1 MAQLQEVEMEGRI
14 SLREEQ
20 LEILRILYPWYK
32 EEVFRRR
39 EQMMRLTAFASAF
52 HVLLLVTIMA
62 VVPSQATHFT
72 TRLFAITGIAL
83 FSAIFVYLILQQ
95 RDRHLIAKQTLIE
108 MERVLGLY
116 DEGLYLVGKAL
127 YPQDRQTAWLSDR
140 SVTVYVAVIAALSA
154 LVIAAV
160 LVRP

>member
-1 MAQLQEVEMEGRI
+1 MPETQ

-20 LEILRILYPWYK
+20 LEVLKILYPWYK

-52 HVLLLVTIMA
+52 LVLLLVTMLA
-62 VVPSQATHFT
+62 VPGSPRPDFT
-72 TRLFAITGIAL
+72 AALFAITGVAL
-83 FSAIFVYLILQQ
+83 FTAIFSFLILQQ
-95 RDRHLIAKQTLIE
+95 RNRHRLAKQALIE
-108 MERVLGLY
+108 IERVLGLY

-127 YPQDRQTAWLSDR
+127 YPEDWQTAWLGDR
-140 SVTVYVAVIAALSA
+140 SVTVYLSVLTTLTV
-154 LVIAAV
+154 LVIAGI